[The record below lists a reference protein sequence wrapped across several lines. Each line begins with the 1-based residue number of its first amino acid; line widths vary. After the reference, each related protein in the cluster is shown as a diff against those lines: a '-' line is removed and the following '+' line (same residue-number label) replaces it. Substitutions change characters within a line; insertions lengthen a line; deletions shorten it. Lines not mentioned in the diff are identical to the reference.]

1 MNSLCYFAVAC
12 GINYVRRRKESLM
25 RIWPKVAAAWHPA
38 QYSRHVRSRQ
48 FNFGVLHL
56 EERVSPARLTNNNH
70 RARAE
75 ARART
80 NVSQSV
86 GPQPLRARKSAA
98 ARKTLVA
105 LPPGLRLEWGMRS
118 FVTPPTPNPS
128 FERTRSGKPPLAFIS
143 FSAKAGLPPR
153 ASQLKR

>member
-1 MNSLCYFAVAC
+1 MSN
-12 GINYVRRRKESLM
+12 VRRRKEPLVQVRAIVS
-25 RIWPKVAAAWHPA
+25 AASHRSQHAVDERSCQFDA
-38 QYSRHVRSRQ
+38 GVR
-48 FNFGVLHL
+48 HL
-56 EERVSPARLTNNNH
+56 EERASSARLTNNNLC
-70 RARAE
+70 ARAE

-98 ARKTLVA
+98 ARENLVA
-105 LPPGLRLEWGMRS
+105 LLRRLRLELGMPS
-118 FVTPPTPNPS
+118 TAPLPTPNPS
-128 FERTRSGKPPLAFIS
+128 FERTCSGKPALAFIS